1 MTNGWTFF
9 GNKKY
14 RTHHIE
20 IRLKLVGDKQDA
32 CAFLKIS

>member
-1 MTNGWTFF
+1 MAGPFLEIRDTEPT
-9 GNKKY
+9 
-14 RTHHIE
+14 TLE